1 MNPKIFGQQ
10 TIVQDEQYNL
20 HPQLRQIHDM
30 MRNAKCIFGNYG
42 FVNPTIFNNLIIGPF
57 LKYRNRQCPHYNLT
71 WCTPW
76 LVSGPSMEA
85 THLFRLEQSNL
96 CAWSFGW
103 IIDPREH
110 KVGISHWW
118 KGLLQVWVAFTSPV
132 IKSFTIELHEIVQH
146 NPSWIL

>member
-30 MRNAKCIFGNYG
+30 MRNAKCIFGDYG
-42 FVNPTIFNNLIIGPF
+42 FVNPSIFNNSIIGPF

-76 LVSGPSMEA
+76 LVSGPSIEA
-85 THLFRLEQSNL
+85 THLFRMEQSNL
-96 CAWSFGW
+96 WAWGFGW
-103 IIDPREH
+103 IIDLLTPGSTRSGFPTRE
-110 KVGISHWW
+110 KDFCRSGSHSP
-118 KGLLQVWVAFTSPV
+118 LQWS
-132 IKSFTIELHEIVQH
+132 
-146 NPSWIL
+146 NPSP